1 MQELRAILIDDEQG
15 ALDLLKL
22 MIEENFNTVK
32 VVAVA
37 RSVAD
42 GIRLIEE
49 HAPDVI
55 FLDIMMPDGTG
66 FHLLEKIDH
75 SNVQI
80 VFTTAYEQYGVKA
93 FEYAAIHYLLKPLCI
108 DELGQAIGRLQ
119 QRNPADRISDVQIE
133 TLRHNVNTQAQK
145 LALPNQHG
153 FDMILIDDLIR
164 CEADHGY
171 TRFILINRPELIVSK
186 PIHVYERMLADRYF
200 FRAHRK
206 HLINLRYVSAFVKG
220 KPGYVVMQDGST
232 LEVSVRRREELLL
245 ELEQIV
251 RF

>member
-1 MQELRAILIDDEQG
+1 MHELRTILIDDEQR
-15 ALDLLKL
+15 ALDLLRL
-22 MIEENFNTVK
+22 MIEENFPTVK
-32 VVAVA
+32 VVADA

-49 HAPDVI
+49 HQPDAI

-66 FHLLEKIDH
+66 FQLLEKIDY
-75 SNVQI
+75 SRIQV
-80 VFTTAYEQYGVKA
+80 VFTSAYEQYGVKA
-93 FEYAAIHYLLKPLCI
+93 FEYAAIHYLLKPLCV
-108 DELGQAIGRLQ
+108 DELGQAIARLI
-119 QRNPADRISDVQIE
+119 QRNPEQSLSDFQLAA
-133 TLRHNVNTQAQK
+133 LRHSAGKQAQK

-153 FDMILIDDLIR
+153 FDMIQIDDLIR

-171 TRFILINRPELIVSK
+171 TRFVLTSRPELIVSK
-186 PIHVYERMLADRYF
+186 PIHVYERLLADHHF

-206 HLINLRYVSAFVKG
+206 HLINLNFVNAFVKG
-220 KPGYVVMQDGST
+220 KPGHVVMQDGSS

-245 ELEQIV
+245 ELEQFV